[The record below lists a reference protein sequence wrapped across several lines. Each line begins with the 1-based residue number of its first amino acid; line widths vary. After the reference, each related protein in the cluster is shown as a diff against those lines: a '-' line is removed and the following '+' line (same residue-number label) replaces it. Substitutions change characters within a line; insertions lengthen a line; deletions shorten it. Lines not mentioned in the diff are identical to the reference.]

1 MASPAQR
8 AIALLI
14 DMAEQ
19 GEIDPWDVQVVDVID
34 RFLAELDLDLGGP
47 PVRSAAIVDPIAGME
62 AGPEAGAALAAHS
75 GTRPGA
81 GQDRRPEVNP
91 SVSMGA
97 SYEANLSESGQAFLY
112 ASMLVLLKADTLAR
126 LSEDPIEDTDDF
138 LPDEPPDNV
147 IPLPTN
153 LERQLRR
160 RAVAQPPQQRRVT
173 LTELIEQLELMGEA
187 IDQKTPRSKT
197 RQPKPPTERQASR
210 AINQLSYQENP
221 AELAESLGLFLEN
234 QWEQL
239 VSEGD
244 WLDFEA
250 LVQTWHQQMGM
261 HGNFGRDT
269 PDRVGVFWALLLLSA
284 QAKVELS
291 QNQLYEPL
299 HIRLIVPATV
309 LPFPQ
314 AAPANLPVI
323 PGQQPG

>member
-1 MASPAQR
+1 MAAPAQR

-34 RFLAELDLDLGGP
+34 RFLAELNLDLTPAP
-47 PVRSAAIVDPIAGME
+47 PSPSASSP
-62 AGPEAGAALAAHS
+62 
-75 GTRPGA
+75 
-81 GQDRRPEVNP
+81 P
-91 SVSMGA
+91 SP

-126 LSEDPIEDTDDF
+126 LSEDPIEAIDDF
-138 LPDEPPDNV
+138 LPPEPPDNV

-187 IDQKTPRSKT
+187 IDQQPPRTKT
-197 RQPKPPTERQASR
+197 RQPKPPTERQTSR

-234 QWEQL
+234 QWQNL
-239 VSEGD
+239 ALEGE
-244 WLDFEA
+244 WLDFDA
-250 LVQTWHQQMGM
+250 LVQFWHQQMGL
-261 HGNFGRDT
+261 HPNFGREA
-269 PDRVGVFWALLLLSA
+269 PDRVGVFWALLLLCA
-284 QAKVELS
+284 QSKVELL
-291 QNQLYEPL
+291 QDQLYGPL
-299 HIRLIVPATV
+299 HIRLIVPATI

-314 AAPANLPVI
+314 PSAPALAQ
-323 PGQQPG
+323 GQPSS